1 MTKLCCLLSFVLFL
15 QLSKLVL
22 TAVLPKKEVDYTL
35 DESIWNEENPVGE
48 FERLLHEYRQ
58 NQLLIQ
64 NIASHF
70 YQIIYPVQLKNH
82 EKMGISTREVA
93 SKYPSR
99 GSHDNYQSSLGTKGR
114 SRTGKHFHRTSLL
127 IKAFNHK
134 FRLDLELN
142 TQLLAPNIR
151 QKLFLPNGAEQITT
165 GLQDIEHCYY
175 HGTVKDYPGAV
186 AAFQTCSGVSGIIH
200 VGNETFVIHP
210 FYGGDLSKHPH
221 VIFEATATSKKGC
234 GNTNNWQWR
243 MKPVKHAGF
252 HAEGSVNTR
261 YRRDVRDATKFIETA
276 LIIDKA
282 FFDKRNGSTRT
293 EVIHDAIQVAN
304 IADLYFRPLNT
315 RVSVVY
321 IEAWLGQDKIQVD
334 RQRDVG
340 VTIARLKDYIGRE
353 TNKVSRDTTQMLT
366 GAEFK
371 DGEAGMAVPSAICS
385 GDAVGIS
392 VDANPYEPHLLGGTM
407 AHMIG
412 HNIGMDHDDGR
423 EKCHCTDWHG
433 CIMKQSIMGLEN
445 VQPYKFSACSQDDY
459 TDALQNGRAI
469 CLLNKPNELSSIVH
483 KLCGNGVVDEDEDC
497 DCGSIE
503 ECHEKD
509 PCCDAITCKLKKE
522 SQCADGPCCDNCK
535 LRPFGHICR
544 EAKTECD
551 LPEWCV
557 GDSGDCPADEFKKNG
572 NPCNKQ
578 TGFCFNGFCPTVD
591 VQCEEIWGHG
601 GVAGNQACYDH
612 FNSQGISTGNCGAR
626 DGHYV
631 KCDDSNILCGTLHC
645 KKGSRNPVL
654 QYLQGNWLSTVIH
667 LEGGEFECKAH
678 TGPILDPDSGLP
690 VRNTHRLPVLGLVR
704 DGTPCGEHLICVNQ
718 TCTSVFPY
726 MDQGRCPSNNEEV
739 CSGRGTCTNRNH
751 CFCEYGWSGPDCS
764 IQVEVPTS
772 IVPVN
777 GETTTNSL
785 EKQMVK
791 KVTPY
796 VNDYSTNTIMLV
808 FSLMMIVGGIF
819 VLFTTMAL
827 CYRSVVV
834 HKTFVPCLRK
844 GTTPPQQPTL
854 TKKASKKYTNPEED
868 AARES
873 ANKILSFGQSRNIGD
888 RVLYRHVNHTGSTSS
903 TSSHFPD
910 QRQLKRLGMSSGSEE
925 DAVHSEE
932 EAVSFIDLPPSTNK
946 VPEKGILKKA
956 CPYGG
961 IDPLKEKWSE
971 SPQSETLSQCDN
983 PLTGGGGGETISEV
997 ERTLKSLNG
1006 YHEDILEALRNAAVT
1021 HGRAGPSSSTGA
1033 SSSSEDLLRR
1043 SIAAAVEC
1051 SYKRST
1057 SQDKLCD
1064 GRGLI
1069 SQSHSSLHER
1079 SPAGSLQR
1087 LHHRSSRTR
1096 VDADED
1102 DDGGLTSAGPNPIRI
1117 RNLEDLMRQLEYH
1130 SSRHM
1135 SPAGSED
1142 IRMSD
1147 PETERQYRIDTHTG
1161 PLYFRCPRGG
1171 LPSSNRDEDSTGVG
1185 GGGGPRLV
1193 YGRYRQPRP
1202 GSGAGSYHGG
1212 HDGEDSI
1219 YETADHPRSP
1229 RPPCPADTPD
1239 SESSST
1245 SPIN

>member
-1 MTKLCCLLSFVLFL
+1 M
-15 QLSKLVL
+15 
-22 TAVLPKKEVDYTL
+22 
-35 DESIWNEENPVGE
+35 PV
-48 FERLLHEYRQ
+48 F
-58 NQLLIQ
+58 
-64 NIASHF
+64 
-70 YQIIYPVQLKNH
+70 
-82 EKMGISTREVA
+82 
-93 SKYPSR
+93 
-99 GSHDNYQSSLGTKGR
+99 D
-114 SRTGKHFHRTSLL
+114 
-127 IKAFNHK
+127 
-134 FRLDLELN
+134 
-142 TQLLAPNIR
+142 
-151 QKLFLPNGAEQITT
+151 
-165 GLQDIEHCYY
+165 LQDIEHCYY

-221 VIFEATATSKKGC
+221 VIFEATAVSRKGC
-234 GNTNNWQWR
+234 GNTQNWQWR

-252 HAEGSVNTR
+252 HEGSGGHTR

-321 IEAWLGQDKIQVD
+321 IEAWLGQDKIQVE
-334 RQRDVG
+334 RQRDIG
-340 VTIARLKDYIGRE
+340 LTISRLKDYIGRE
-353 TNKVSRDTTQMLT
+353 THKVSRDTTQMLT

-371 DGEAGMAVPSAICS
+371 DGEAGIAVPNAICS

-433 CIMKQSIMGLEN
+433 CIMKQSIMGLDN
-445 VQPYKFSACSQDDY
+445 VQPYKFSACSQEDY

-497 DCGSIE
+497 DCGSID

-551 LPEWCV
+551 LPEWCT
-557 GDSGDCPADEFKKNG
+557 GTSGECPADEFKKNG
-572 NPCNKQ
+572 NPCNMR

-601 GVAGNQACYDH
+601 GVAGHQSCYDH

-645 KKGSRNPVL
+645 KKGNRNPVL
-654 QYLQGNWLSTVIH
+654 PYLQGNWLSTVIH

-678 TGPILDPDSGLP
+678 TGPILDADSGLP

-726 MDQGRCPSNNEEV
+726 MDQGRCPSNNEDV
-739 CSGRGTCTNRNH
+739 CSSRGICTNKNH
-751 CFCEYGWSGPDCS
+751 CFCDYGWSGPDCS
-764 IQVEVPTS
+764 IQVEVPTR
-772 IVPVN
+772 IVPVD

-796 VNDYSTNTIMLV
+796 DKGGSDKLSTLV
-808 FSLMMIVGGIF
+808 M
-819 VLFTTMAL
+819 VLILVA
-827 CYRSVVV
+827 VVKAV
-834 HKTFVPCLRK
+834 FLGFAFIANFLRK
-844 GTTPPQQPTL
+844 GPPRPEPSL
-854 TKKASKKYTNPEED
+854 SKKASVKKYTNPEED

-873 ANKILSFGQSRNIGD
+873 ANKILSFG
-888 RVLYRHVNHTGSTSS
+888 
-903 TSSHFPD
+903 D

-925 DAVHSEE
+925 DPVHSEE
-932 EAVSFIDLPPSTNK
+932 EAVSFIDLPPGVAPSAPHAK

-961 IDPLKEKWSE
+961 AGVGLLDPCPKDKWSD

-983 PLTGGGGGETISEV
+983 PLTGGGGGGGETISEV

-1021 HGRAGPSSSTGA
+1021 HGRTGPSSSTGA

-1064 GRGLI
+1064 
-1069 SQSHSSLHER
+1069 
-1079 SPAGSLQR
+1079 
-1087 LHHRSSRTR
+1087 
-1096 VDADED
+1096 DED
-1102 DDGGLTSAGPNPIRI
+1102 EEAGIAPAGPNPIRI

-1171 LPSSNRDEDSTGVG
+1171 LASSNRDEDSS
-1185 GGGGPRLV
+1185 GGGPRLV

-1202 GSGAGSYHGG
+1202 SSGTGSYH

-1239 SESSST
+1239 SESRAFVQAQAPAPSTNPAGPHPPTSTDISTSSPSSPSSSSMVST
-1245 SPIN
+1245 SPNSSPTRTVLQVILNGGPPPPEEEVESSSPSTTEQVALLKKTRPGAKFPEYKH